1 MLTDCIVGS
10 CGGSVRKSDSSVIGD
25 AVGVGLGGGGERAGG
40 GGT

>member
-1 MLTDCIVGS
+1 VLTDCIVGS